1 MDSDEDITTD
11 YQATMDSYEYDSDI
25 INFRKPPRYTNID
38 YREKLSHHANDIIKL
53 RVLASNY
60 KDEEEFNHVI
70 IALLSIMAIL
80 NLRSARQQLGTQRND
95 DVFLFN
101 MSITEY

>member
-1 MDSDEDITTD
+1 MDSDED
-11 YQATMDSYEYDSDI
+11 DSDI
-25 INFRKPPRYTNID
+25 ISFRKPLRYTNID
-38 YREKLSHHANDIIKL
+38 YREKLSLHANDILKL

-80 NLRSARQQLGTQRND
+80 NLRAARQ
-95 DVFLFN
+95 
-101 MSITEY
+101 